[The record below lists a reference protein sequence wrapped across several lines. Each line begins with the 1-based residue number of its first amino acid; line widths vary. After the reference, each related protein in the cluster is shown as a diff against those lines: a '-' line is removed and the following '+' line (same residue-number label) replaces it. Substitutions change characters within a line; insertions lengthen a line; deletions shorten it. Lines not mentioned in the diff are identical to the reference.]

1 MRTLSSPDGRTW
13 ATSRARGLELFA
25 CVAAALTSPSV
36 TEAGQ
41 DALSFDAGAWNIAL
55 GGYVK
60 LDVIHDFDAIGSRDL
75 FDPRTIPIGGG
86 DGGDT
91 RVHARATRLSLSVVR
106 TIDARELQLF
116 YEGDFFGKDSSFRTR
131 HAFVEYGRWLVGRT
145 WSTFM
150 DEKAIAPTIDYETP
164 LAAALVRQRQVRVS
178 FALSG
183 RAELAVGLE
192 DSDPVVLPGAGM
204 LGTAEN
210 SWPDLT
216 ARLRF
221 TNEHSHFQVSF
232 FVGETRFEPVVG
244 ATQDVPVH
252 GVLASAG
259 RSLFERDSAYFQI
272 AYGPGLGRYRG
283 AASAGFDSLGNLE
296 PIRVFAVTAGY
307 QHFWSPRWSS
317 NAVVSPASVRTELA
331 EPRGGDAELTYAAV
345 NLRYWFLEGRAW
357 TGCEL
362 LHGRRE
368 LHDDARGTAN
378 RVQLAVRFDF
388 GK

>member
-1 MRTLSSPDGRTW
+1 MSSPNARAW
-13 ATSRARGLELFA
+13 ATLRALGLESLV
-25 CVAAALTSPSV
+25 CVATAVTPFAAAAMG
-36 TEAGQ
+36 EE
-41 DALSFDAGAWNIAL
+41 ALSFDAGAWNIAL

-75 FDPRTIPIGGG
+75 FDPRTIPIGGDEG
-86 DGGDT
+86 AET
-91 RVHARATRLSLSVVR
+91 HAHARGTRLSLSVDR
-106 TIDARELQLF
+106 PSDTRDLKLF
-116 YEGDFFGKDSSFRTR
+116 FEGDFFGKDSSFRTR

-164 LAAALVRQRQVRVS
+164 LAAALVRQRLVRVS
-178 FALSG
+178 LALSS

-192 DSDPVVLPGAGM
+192 DSDPKVLPIPGE
-204 LGTAEN
+204 LGTADN

-221 TNEHSHFQVSF
+221 TNVRSHFQVSF
-232 FVGETRFEPVVG
+232 FVGETRFKPVVG
-244 ATQDVPVH
+244 AVQDVPVR

-259 RSLFERDSAYFQI
+259 LSFFERDSAYFQV

-283 AASAGFDSLGNLE
+283 AASAGFDTQGDLE
-296 PIRVFAVTAGY
+296 PIRVLAITAGY

-317 NAVVSPASVRTELA
+317 NAVMSPASVRTELA

-368 LHDDARGTAN
+368 LHDDAHGTAN

>member
-1 MRTLSSPDGRTW
+1 MLSPNARTG
-13 ATSRARGLELFA
+13 ATLRVLGLLV
-25 CVAAALTSPSV
+25 CVAAVLTLHSP
-36 TEAGQ
+36 TAAGQ

-86 DGGDT
+86 EGGDT
-91 RVHARATRLSLSVVR
+91 HIHARQTRLSLSVDR
-106 TIDARELQLF
+106 TIDGRDLQLF
-116 YEGDFFGKDSSFRTR
+116 YEGDFFGRDSSFRTR
-131 HAFVEYGRWLVGRT
+131 HAFLEYGRWLVGQT

-164 LAAALVRQRQVRVS
+164 LAAALVRQRLVRVS
-178 FALSG
+178 FALSS
-183 RAELAVGLE
+183 RAELAIGFE
-192 DSDPVVLPGAGM
+192 DSDPKVLPTPGM

-210 SWPDLT
+210 SRPDLT

-221 TNEHSHFQVSF
+221 TNERSHLQVSL
-232 FVGETRFEPVVG
+232 FVGETRFKPVVG
-244 ATQDVPVH
+244 ADQDVPVR
-252 GVLASAG
+252 GVLVSAG
-259 RSLFERDSAYFQI
+259 LSMFERDSAYFQVG
-272 AYGPGLGRYRG
+272 YGPGLGRYRG
-283 AASAGFDSLGNLE
+283 APSAGFDTLGNLE
-296 PIRVFAVTAGY
+296 PIRVLAITTGY
-307 QHFWSPRWSS
+307 QHFWSSRWSS
-317 NAVVSPASVRTELA
+317 NVVLSPASVRTELA

-345 NLRYWFLEGRAW
+345 NLRYWFLEGRAS